1 MLQAANTE
9 RRYQNLRVR
18 GRGPRRRA
26 TEGGTARGRWG
37 VIMQKGKAHKFAIF
51 LELLS
56 NANDV

>member
-1 MLQAANTE
+1 MLQAPNMK

-18 GRGPRRRA
+18 GRGRWG
-26 TEGGTARGRWG
+26 EGEGQVTRGRRG